1 LLCGAPIWKTFVMAT
16 SLLAQQ
22 GMDEKSSNR
31 NTILFNA
38 TKRELFSLNN
48 GLKTLNRKLRS
59 SWKLMTNKEDISP
72 DKLSQARIFV
82 IPGSREKFTAA
93 EFATLKAYVEG
104 GGSVLVLLGEG
115 GGSRFDTNINFF
127 LEEFGVAVN
136 NDAVVRT
143 SYYKYFHPKEA
154 LITNGVLNRA
164 ISQAAGKNTFGG
176 GDDEG
181 NNAQALSFLYPYGA
195 TLSVA
200 KPASA
205 VLSTGSVCFPLNR
218 PVCAMYSAK
227 HHKGKLV
234 VLGSV
239 HMLSDA
245 YIDKE
250 ENSKIL
256 DCIINYL
263 TTDNIKLNTIDAEDP
278 EISDYSQLPDIARL
292 SEQLKTCL
300 QESDD
305 IPRDITSLF
314 DNSMFKL
321 DTSLVPKSIKAFED
335 LKVKHEALT
344 LITPQFETPLPPL
357 QPAVFPPA
365 FRELPPP
372 SLELFDLDE
381 QFSSEKVRIAQI
393 TNKCTDDDLEYYVR
407 ECGDILAVTHSLP
420 QESRTAKH
428 ILEHVFTQ
436 ICEFKKLNQEP
447 EFDRNQYGAGDMA

>member
-1 LLCGAPIWKTFVMAT
+1 MAPTTEGA
-16 SLLAQQ
+16 
-22 GMDEKSSNR
+22 DEKGAR
-31 NTILFNA
+31 NTILFSA
-38 TKRELFSLNN
+38 TKRELFALNN
-48 GLKTLNRKLRS
+48 GLKTLNRKLKS
-59 SWKLMTNKEDISP
+59 SWKLVSNKEDISP
-72 DKLSQARIFV
+72 DKLNQTRIFV
-82 IPGSREKFTAA
+82 IPGAREKFTAA
-93 EFATLKAYVEG
+93 EFATMKAYLES
-104 GGSVLVLLGEG
+104 GGSIMVLLGEG
-115 GGSRFDTNINFF
+115 GESRFETNVNFF
-127 LEEFGVAVN
+127 LEEFGIMVN

-164 ISQAAGKNTFGG
+164 ISQAAGKTSFGV
-176 GDDEG
+176 GDEDS
-181 NNAQALSFLYPYGA
+181 NNSQALSFLYPYGA
-195 TLSVA
+195 TLNVA

-218 PVCAMYSAK
+218 PVCALYSSR
-227 HHKGKLV
+227 HHKGKLA

-239 HMLSDA
+239 HMVSDQ

-256 DCIINYL
+256 DVLINFL
-263 TTDNIKLNTIDAEDP
+263 TTDDIKLNPIDAEDP
-278 EISDYSQLPDIARL
+278 EINDYSQLPDVARL

-321 DTSLVPKSIKAFED
+321 DTSLVPKSIKAFEE

-357 QPAVFPPA
+357 QPAVFPPT

-372 SLELFDLDE
+372 ALELFDLDE

-393 TNKCTDDDLEYYVR
+393 TNKCSDDDLEYYVR
-407 ECGDILAVTHSLP
+407 ECGDILGVTHNLP

-436 ICEFKKLNQEP
+436 IVEFKKLNQEP
-447 EFDRNQYGAGDMA
+447 EFERNQFGGPDMA

>member
-1 LLCGAPIWKTFVMAT
+1 MAPTTEGTEEKGA
-16 SLLAQQ
+16 
-22 GMDEKSSNR
+22 R

-38 TKRELFSLNN
+38 TKKEIFSLNN

-59 SWKLMTNKEDISP
+59 SWKLVTNKDDISP
-72 DKLSQARIFV
+72 DKLSQTRIFV

-93 EFATLKAYVEG
+93 EFSTLKSYLES
-104 GGSVLVLLGEG
+104 GGSILVLLGEG
-115 GGSRFDTNINFF
+115 GESRFETNINFF
-127 LEEFGVAVN
+127 LEEFGVSVN

-164 ISQAAGKNTFGG
+164 ISQAAGKNTFTG
-176 GDDEG
+176 GDEEG

-239 HMLSDA
+239 HMISDQ
-245 YIDKE
+245 YVDKE

-256 DCIINYL
+256 DCIISYL
-263 TTDNIKLNTIDAEDP
+263 TTDDIKLNTIDAEDP

-305 IPRDITSLF
+305 IPRDITTLF

-393 TNKCTDDDLEYYVR
+393 TNKCSDEDLEYYVR
-407 ECGDILAVTHSLP
+407 ECGDILAVTHNLP
-420 QESRTAKH
+420 QENRTAKH

-447 EFDRNQYGAGDMA
+447 EFERNQYGGGDIA

>member
-1 LLCGAPIWKTFVMAT
+1 MAPTT
-16 SLLAQQ
+16 E
-22 GMDEKSSNR
+22 GGDEKSSR

-38 TKRELFSLNN
+38 TKRELYSLNN
-48 GLKTLNRKLRS
+48 GLKTLNRKLKSMWR
-59 SWKLMTNKEDISP
+59 LVVNKDDISP

-82 IPGSREKFTAA
+82 LPGSKEKFTAA
-93 EFATLKAYVEG
+93 ELTAMKAYVES

-115 GGSRFDTNINFF
+115 GEARFETNINFF
-127 LEEFGVAVN
+127 LEEYGIFVN
-136 NDAVVRT
+136 NDSVVRT

-154 LITNGVLNRA
+154 LVTNGVLNRA
-164 ISQAAGKNTFGG
+164 ISQAAGKVMFGA
-176 GDDEG
+176 GDEDG

-195 TLSVA
+195 TINVQ
-200 KPASA
+200 KPATA

-218 PVCAMYSAK
+218 PVCAFYSSR
-227 HHKGKLV
+227 HHKGKIA

-239 HMLSDA
+239 HMFSDQ
-245 YIDKE
+245 YIEKE
-250 ENSKIL
+250 ENLKIL
-256 DCIINYL
+256 DVVIQFL
-263 TTDNIKLNTIDAEDP
+263 TTDDLKLNAIDAEDP
-278 EISDYSQLPDIARL
+278 EISDYNQLPDIARL

-305 IPRDITSLF
+305 IPRDITTLF

-321 DTSLVPKSIKAFED
+321 DTSLVPKAIKAFED
-335 LKVKHEALT
+335 LKVKHEPLT

-357 QPAVFPPA
+357 NPAVFPPS

-372 SLELFDLDE
+372 ALELFDLDE

-393 TNKCTDDDLEYYVR
+393 TNKCTDEDLEYYVR
-407 ECGDILAVTHSLP
+407 ECGDILGVTHHLP

-436 ICEFKKLNQEP
+436 IVEFKKLNQEP
-447 EFDRNQYGAGDMA
+447 QYEGGMS

>member
-1 LLCGAPIWKTFVMAT
+1 MAPTT
-16 SLLAQQ
+16 EGSEDR
-22 GMDEKSSNR
+22 GSR
-31 NTILFNA
+31 NTILFNT

-59 SWKLMTNKEDISP
+59 SWKLVPNKEDISP
-72 DKLSQARIFV
+72 DKLNQSRIFV
-82 IPGSREKFTAA
+82 IPGAREKFTAA
-93 EFATLKAYVEG
+93 EFSTMKAYLES
-104 GGSVLVLLGEG
+104 GGSMLVLLGEG
-115 GGSRFDTNINFF
+115 GESRFETNINFF
-127 LEEFGVAVN
+127 LEEYGIMVN

-154 LITNGVLNRA
+154 LITNGILNRA
-164 ISQAAGKNTFGG
+164 VSQAAGKNSFGG
-176 GDDEG
+176 GDEDS

-218 PVCAMYSAK
+218 PVCAFYTSKA
-227 HHKGKLV
+227 HKGKLV
-234 VLGSV
+234 VLGSI
-239 HMLSDA
+239 HMISDQ

-256 DCIINYL
+256 DVIVNFL
-263 TTDNIKLNTIDAEDP
+263 TSEDIKLNTIDSEDP
-278 EISDYSQLPDIARL
+278 EISDYSQLPDVARL

-305 IPRDITSLF
+305 IPRDITTLF

-393 TNKCTDDDLEYYVR
+393 TNKCSDDDLEYYVR
-407 ECGDILAVTHSLP
+407 ECGEILNVTHNLP
-420 QESRTAKH
+420 QENRTAKH

-436 ICEFKKLNQEP
+436 IVEFKKLNQEP
-447 EFDRNQYGAGDMA
+447 EFDRQPYDTMNMA